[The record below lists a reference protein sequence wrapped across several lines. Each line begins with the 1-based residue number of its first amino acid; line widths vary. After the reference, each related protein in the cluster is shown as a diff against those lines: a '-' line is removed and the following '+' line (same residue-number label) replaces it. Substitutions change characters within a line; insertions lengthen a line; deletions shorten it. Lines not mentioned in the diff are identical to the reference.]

1 MFTTSCS
8 FCALVVMQFRNSAR
22 IATYAN
28 FLEAT
33 TFRRLFNVGCVWL
46 ISAIL
51 SLPEIWLNKTFELEA
66 FNNTQWECG
75 VNYDI
80 KENSTMEL
88 LAYFLDWYSKIRLW
102 WILFLGCVI
111 PFFVVLVLSA
121 FINRRLTRAVNF
133 ILNVS
138 EKSYSS
144 PSSSPNFASY
154 RTYSTVRSRL
164 EHSSPGDDH
173 YPESFCSART
183 NLSLVKAQNYYQQR
197 SKNQPINSIET
208 YNMVSSS
215 FKPGKSVPHSPLL
228 SVAMK
233 HGTSLLSLNPSS
245 YNISSIRTTTSGLP
259 PHGHGRNFRRRNS
272 RVARHTVD
280 NAAAE
285 RKLLVAVVSTSSVF
299 FMLLQV
305 PVLLLQLLYKKSF
318 YFKEWTKTFADA
330 SQYLNCLAFT
340 IIPVVMMFS
349 YPAYKDFLSKR
360 ICCLRQKSFKEYIAD
375 F

>member
-1 MFTTSCS
+1 
-8 FCALVVMQFRNSAR
+8 MQFRNSAR

-28 FLEAT
+28 FLGST
-33 TFRRLFNVGCVWL
+33 IFRRLFNVGSVWL
-46 ISAIL
+46 FSAIL
-51 SLPEIWLNKTFELEA
+51 SLPEVWLNNTFEYEV
-66 FNNTQWECG
+66 FNNTQWKCG
-75 VNYDI
+75 VNYYTKDFY
-80 KENSTMEL
+80 TMEL
-88 LAYFLDWYSKIRLW
+88 TFEYFIDWYSNVRLW
-102 WILFLGCVI
+102 WIFFLGVVT
-111 PFFVVLVLSA
+111 PFFVVLIFSF
-121 FINRRLTRAVNF
+121 FINIRLTRAVNF

-138 EKSYSS
+138 EKNHSS
-144 PSSSPNFASY
+144 ASSSPNFADSY
-154 RTYSTVRSRL
+154 GTYSTMRSRL
-164 EHSSPGDDH
+164 EQSSPGDDH

-197 SKNQPINSIET
+197 RKDQPINSIEN

-215 FKPGKSVPHSPLL
+215 FKPGKNVPHSPLL

-259 PHGHGRNFRRRNS
+259 PHGHGRNFKRRNS

-280 NAAAE
+280 NAATE
-285 RKLLVAVVSTSSVF
+285 RKLLVAVVSTASVF

-305 PVLLLQLLYKKSF
+305 PVFLLQLLSRKSIL
-318 YFKEWTKTFADA
+318 FKELTKTFADA

-349 YPAYKDFLSKR
+349 YPAYKDFLSKK
-360 ICCLRQKSFKEYIAD
+360 ICCLRQKSFKGYIAD